1 MPAGDAD
8 GNPATVGDRTWTP
21 LLATPNHPE
30 YPAAHGCL
38 TAAEAEVF
46 AAFLGTKR
54 IEVDLTSTVPGLAQA
69 TRHYARVVD
78 LVGEIENARVWGGV
92 HYRESVVQGSV
103 LGRKVAQWT
112 VARYFQPQR

>member
-1 MPAGDAD
+1 M
-8 GNPATVGDRTWTP
+8 
-21 LLATPNHPE
+21 
-30 YPAAHGCL
+30 

-46 AAFLGTKR
+46 AAFLGTNR
-54 IEVDLTSTVPGLAQA
+54 IEVELTSTVPGLTQA
-69 TRHYARVVD
+69 RRHYARVVD

-112 VARYFQPQR
+112 LARYFQPQR